1 MSAYKVFLFCTTGPV
16 TSLRSILLDGGGRTV
31 ARVWGQNAAIIHRAQ
46 TGCEPTPQCVHRLLD
61 ETASTEFCSLLRKH
75 DTGFIISEIFKVFS
89 LPPSGTAV
97 DNQDEKC
104 KSFHI
109 LFEEG
114 MVQDPGRGKGLITNY
129 SSHRKL
135 VGLKT
140 RINLLLYFLTCTNTI
155 I

>member
-1 MSAYKVFLFCTTGPV
+1 MTKRKRSFLWMYACMDRKMTDGKGMHSIQWSSNRLSSAVNRALLGSGQTVHLVSISINESSSVIFPPLFLLLCT
-16 TSLRSILLDGGGRTV
+16 
-31 ARVWGQNAAIIHRAQ
+31 AA
-46 TGCEPTPQCVHRLLD
+46 
-61 ETASTEFCSLLRKH
+61 
-75 DTGFIISEIFKVFS
+75 
-89 LPPSGTAV
+89 

-104 KSFHI
+104 ESFPI
-109 LFEEG
+109 VFEDST
-114 MVQDPGRGKGLITNY
+114 VQNPGRGKGLITNY

>member
-1 MSAYKVFLFCTTGPV
+1 MTKRKRSFLWMYACMDRKMTDGKGMHSIQWSSNCLSSAVNRALLGSGQTVHLVSVSINKSSSVIFPPPFLLLCT
-16 TSLRSILLDGGGRTV
+16 
-31 ARVWGQNAAIIHRAQ
+31 AA
-46 TGCEPTPQCVHRLLD
+46 
-61 ETASTEFCSLLRKH
+61 
-75 DTGFIISEIFKVFS
+75 
-89 LPPSGTAV
+89 

-109 LFEEG
+109 VFEDG
-114 MVQDPGRGKGLITNY
+114 MVQNPGRGKGLITNY